1 MLYINHRNVI
11 FVLVLFFSLVSIQAC
26 SHDSNDTENR
36 DEVKND
42 VSEEVVDEQEN
53 VPEDK
58 NERDDVDLSE

>member
-1 MLYINHRNVI
+1 M
-11 FVLVLFFSLVSIQAC
+11 VLFFSLVSIQAC